1 MKRVNLQNNFLKKF
15 DFLVEQQKI
24 EEKQEQQNIFPKINQ
39 ILMKSPQQSN
49 HNIGKDMLEM
59 VTAG

>member
-1 MKRVNLQNNFLKKF
+1 MKRVNFQRNFFKKF

-39 ILMKSPQQSN
+39 ILMKPPQQSN